1 MSQPVEKS
9 FFNKY
14 LWIYYIAFWMA
25 LVAIQFALMYGVY
38 KQEWLISLTDSLLT
52 NTIFGFLGIGLWYSV
67 KFSGKQVNGFFKNLA
82 YHLVGCTFTIF
93 LWQIISYT
101 MLRTIF
107 GNNDVYMNFLFTS
120 FIVRI
125 LTGLLIYFLLITI
138 DYLVLNF
145 EQMQERAK
153 HEADLSDMLRDAEL
167 NMLRSQIRP
176 HFLFNSL
183 NSISA
188 LTLSNP
194 QAAQEMIIKL
204 SEFMRHSL
212 TLGAETMNTLND
224 ELYNAGLYLDIE
236 KVRFSNR
243 LVVEKKISPA
253 CAEMLLPAMILQPLL
268 ENAVKHGVNT
278 MLTTCTIS
286 LKAECTDSYL
296 VITISNSFDPD
307 AVPRKGTGTG
317 LTNVKKRMAAIYGRT
332 DLLLTKTEN
341 EEFGITLKVPVNT
354 ESEDKHKPQ

>member
-1 MSQPVEKS
+1 MDKS
-9 FFNKY
+9 FFTRN

-25 LVAIQFALMYGVY
+25 VAVIQFALSFGAY
-38 KQEWLISLTDSLLT
+38 KQELIIAIADSVVT
-52 NTIFGFLGIGLWYSV
+52 NLIFAFLGIGLWYMV
-67 KFSGKQVNGFFKNLA
+67 RFSGNQIDGFFKNLA
-82 YHLVGCTFTIF
+82 YHLAGCAFTVII
-93 LWQIISYT
+93 WQLLSYSI
-101 MLRTIF
+101 LRALF
-107 GNNDVYMNFLFTS
+107 GNNDVYMNFMFTS
-120 FIVRI
+120 LIVRI
-125 LTGLLIYFLLITI
+125 LTGVLIYFLLISV
-138 DYLVLNF
+138 DFLVLNF
-145 EQMQERAK
+145 EEMQEHAE
-153 HEADLSDMLRDAEL
+153 HEANLAAMLRDAEL

-194 QAAQEMIIKL
+194 QAAQDMIIKL

-212 TLGAETMNTLND
+212 TLGADTMNSLNE

-243 LVVEKKISPA
+243 MVIEKYIDPV
-253 CAEMLLPAMILQPLL
+253 CGEMMMPAMILQPLL

-278 MLTTCTIS
+278 MLTSCIIS
-286 LKAECTDSYL
+286 LKAECKNSFL

-317 LTNVKKRMAAIYGRT
+317 LTNVQKRMSAIYGRS
-332 DLLLTKTEN
+332 DLLSSKATKDVFEIKLQIPVQR
-341 EEFGITLKVPVNT
+341 ELSPKKEF
-354 ESEDKHKPQ
+354 